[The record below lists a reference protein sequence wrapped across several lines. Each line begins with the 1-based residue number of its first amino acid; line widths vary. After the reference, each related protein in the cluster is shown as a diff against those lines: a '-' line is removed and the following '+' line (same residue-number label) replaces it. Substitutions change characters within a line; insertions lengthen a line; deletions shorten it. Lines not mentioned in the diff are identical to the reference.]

1 MRQFFVV
8 YFRGQKFSIPRNELR
23 SAASEARTIYT
34 NLSGEVYNQIAREQ
48 TAVIPKRPISWRA
61 IITNIHLQA
70 TAVVASSVFL
80 SASIFGSQAESIVG
94 TMCDLFALAI
104 LASAVIALGS
114 RALSKPVVPISEIV
128 TFPVQR
134 KK

>member
-8 YFRGQKFSIPRNELR
+8 YFRGQKFSIPQNEIR

-48 TAVIPKRPISWRA
+48 TAVIPRRPISWRA
-61 IITNIHLQA
+61 IIANIHLQA
-70 TAVVASSVFL
+70 TAVVVSSVFL
-80 SASIFGSQAESIVG
+80 FVSIFSSQPESITG

-104 LASAVIALGS
+104 LISAAIAIGS
-114 RALSKPVVPISEIV
+114 RVLSKPVVPVSEIV